1 MKKFFTQFFVTL
13 TVLLGGIMLFNYC
26 VDPFYHYRE
35 PKAPLGVYM
44 YMPVYQTA
52 GAAEHFTYDSAIV
65 GTSMTENFRASWFE
79 EMGLHTV
86 KLSYSG
92 ARSSDI
98 KRILNHVFASRNDV
112 QLIVMD
118 INDYQLTKEPEEAYT
133 EPPAYLEGDEWWE
146 DAEYLINNDVF
157 WMSVGRCLEAVTGN
171 WPDIDEAYTW
181 EDPALFSEERVKEDY
196 RSYIW
201 NLEWRLESGLEKPYD
216 REWEKVQCE
225 GNLANI
231 LPIVEEHPDTE
242 FVVYFP
248 PYSIYYWGEQ
258 IEEGS
263 LSGKLDLYR
272 TTAEKLLQ
280 YDNVRV
286 FYFQDEKEIITNLS
300 LYRDVCHHS
309 PDINR
314 YIFECIRD
322 GKNELTEENMDGHFE
337 AMYQIA
343 LDYPYDE
350 VWE

>member
-65 GTSMTENFRASWFE
+65 GTSMTENFRTSWFE

-98 KRILNHVFASRNDV
+98 KRILNHVFDSRNDV

-181 EDPALFSEERVKEDY
+181 EDPALFSEERGKED
-196 RSYIW
+196 
-201 NLEWRLESGLEKPYD
+201 
-216 REWEKVQCE
+216 
-225 GNLANI
+225 
-231 LPIVEEHPDTE
+231 
-242 FVVYFP
+242 
-248 PYSIYYWGEQ
+248 
-258 IEEGS
+258 
-263 LSGKLDLYR
+263 
-272 TTAEKLLQ
+272 
-280 YDNVRV
+280 
-286 FYFQDEKEIITNLS
+286 
-300 LYRDVCHHS
+300 
-309 PDINR
+309 
-314 YIFECIRD
+314 
-322 GKNELTEENMDGHFE
+322 
-337 AMYQIA
+337 
-343 LDYPYDE
+343 
-350 VWE
+350 